1 MSDLEGP
8 STSLPVAL
16 NRIAIGINF
25 GSIAIAIMF
34 SVWGLAVHGSGPLI
48 GVMVFELIALGAV
61 SFIGWAILHT
71 PSTVD
76 GSPSD
81 PPVDN

>member
-1 MSDLEGP
+1 MSDSEGP
-8 STSLPVAL
+8 SLPVAL

>member
-1 MSDLEGP
+1 MSDLEGSP
-8 STSLPVAL
+8 TLPIAL

-25 GSIAIAIMF
+25 GSIVIAIMF
-34 SVWGLAVHGSGPLI
+34 SVWGLAVHGSGPLV
-48 GVMVFELIALGAV
+48 GVTLFELIALGAV
-61 SFIGWAILHT
+61 SFIGCAILHT

-81 PPVDN
+81 PPDDN